1 MIQLPQL
8 NLIGPPKSSPK
19 EALPTAAKSQAR
31 PKKGNKGDEK
41 RAKEDDKLKAKQE
54 KAREDKSK
62 AKKEKAR
69 EDKLKAKKEK
79 ARENKLKAKKDKL
92 KEMKKKAK
100 KTGEKPKKGSKEKQP
115 VQRAA
120 GSGLVMSR
128 KSVYSRAYHKA
139 ITEASKLTWMNDAD
153 AKKYAREKGH
163 AALKNAGFEPTTK
176 CAKA

>member
-41 RAKEDDKLKAKQE
+41 RAKEDDKLKAKQ
-54 KAREDKSK
+54 
-62 AKKEKAR
+62 EKAR